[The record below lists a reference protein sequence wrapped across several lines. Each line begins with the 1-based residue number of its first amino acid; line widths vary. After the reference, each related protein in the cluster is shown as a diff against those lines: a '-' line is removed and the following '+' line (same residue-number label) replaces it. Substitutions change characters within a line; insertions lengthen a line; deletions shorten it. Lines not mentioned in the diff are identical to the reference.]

1 MATRRPIGRRCRI
14 TLLALVGLGAAQPTA
29 AQVSDGAQAPAGP
42 GEEGRGFFQVGY
54 LGLDL
59 DDLND
64 RLEGAGLPGLDGTVL
79 TLGGAGYGTR
89 GRMMFGLE
97 GHGLLGGDGTTA
109 DGTTQVSL
117 GGGYGLFR
125 VGYRAYSRGRLDI
138 YPVFGIGGGQM
149 SVKIRER
156 SAPVFDDVLAGPQR
170 SSSLTTGMFLL
181 DFAVGLDYRFVVES
195 DEEDFG
201 GVALG
206 LHVGYTLAPGDTS
219 WKLDDINNV
228 AGGPSAQIEGF
239 YVRAS
244 IGFWGGGS
252 PQVEGS

>member
-1 MATRRPIGRRCRI
+1 MARRRWTGRRGWI
-14 TLLALVGLGAAQPTA
+14 AIAALVGLAGAHPL
-29 AQVSDGAQAPAGP
+29 GAQAPAGDQPMDEP
-42 GEEGRGFFQVGY
+42 GEEGRGFFQAGY
-54 LGLDL
+54 
-59 DDLND
+59 
-64 RLEGAGLPGLDGTVL
+64 L
-79 TLGGAGYGTR
+79 TLGGAGYGMR

-109 DGTTQVSL
+109 DGSAQVSL

-125 VGYRAYSRGRLDI
+125 IGYRALSSGRLDV
-138 YPVFGIGGGQM
+138 YPLVGIGGGEM

-156 SAPVFDDVLAGPQR
+156 SAPLFDDVLADPQR

-181 DFAVGLDYRFVVES
+181 DFGVGIDYRFVVES

-206 LHVGYTLAPGDTS
+206 IHAGYTLAPGDSS

-228 AGGPSAQIEGF
+228 AGGPTAQIEGF

-252 PQVEGS
+252 REDEGS